1 MSKKAEKVTGKKAV
15 KAEKQPAKSAKRSRQ
30 PQENEE
36 PARRR
41 WIEEAAYH
49 KAAARGFAPGFEEQ
63 DWLEAE
69 KEYQTAA
76 TGKAKVEKPS
86 KTSQ

>member
-1 MSKKAEKVTGKKAV
+1 MSKKVEKVTGKKAV
-15 KAEKQPAKSAKRSRQ
+15 KAEKQSAKSAKRSRQ
-30 PQENEE
+30 PQKNEE
-36 PARRR
+36 SARRQ

-49 KAAARGFAPGFEEQ
+49 KAAARGFSPGFEEQ